1 MNEEIPPQVEQV
13 EQVLKGSQES
23 QGTRDDQILI
33 VEGGNDI
40 PVTPP
45 GFTDGDIKEALLLLA
60 RDLTTHVNRV
70 LSLE

>member
-45 GFTDGDIKEALLLLA
+45 GITDGDIKEALLLLA
-60 RDLTTHVNRV
+60 RDLTTHVNMV